1 MDWLIFFPEL
11 IGAGIGAFLGFLFA
25 VRVERQS
32 RREEDVEERKS
43 VLESLLQ
50 ELDYN
55 YSVLGDNSLI
65 LVKILHDGKIKV
77 DTNPLITSMFQSI
90 VASGKLT
97 LLPPLLQFKL
107 ADYHARSN
115 SIMTRVK
122 IIESMA
128 PSNARVIS
136 DYLKEIKEKSNELN
150 DWISYIES
158 NLKKEL
164 N

>member
-1 MDWLIFFPEL
+1 MDWSIFFPEL
-11 IGAGIGAFLGFLFA
+11 IGAGVGAFLGFLFG
-25 VRVERQS
+25 VRIERKS

-43 VLESLLQ
+43 VIESLLQ

-55 YSVLGDNSLI
+55 FHVLGDNSLI
-65 LVKILHDGKIKV
+65 VVKLLHDGKIKV
-77 DTNPLITSMFQSI
+77 ETNPLLTSMFRSI

-107 ADYHARSN
+107 ADYNARSN
-115 SIMTRVK
+115 SIMSRVN

-128 PSNARVIS
+128 PFNDSVIS
-136 DYLKEIKEKSNELN
+136 DYLKEIKEKSSELS
-150 DWISYIES
+150 DWISEIES
-158 NLKKEL
+158 DLKKEL